1 MNEINHQ
8 YRGVT
13 TGRPNGAVA
22 QPANNTQGG
31 QQQSQVAQSQPLVQQ
46 TKAGPNQGA
55 DQVKLTPAAQTLL
68 HMTQAS
74 KGISDVNQ
82 EKVDSIKQALE
93 IGEFPINP
101 ARIAEKM
108 TSLEKLIQG

>member
-46 TKAGPNQGA
+46 TTT
-55 DQVKLTPAAQTLL
+55 VR
-68 HMTQAS
+68 HM
-74 KGISDVNQ
+74 
-82 EKVDSIKQALE
+82 
-93 IGEFPINP
+93 
-101 ARIAEKM
+101 
-108 TSLEKLIQG
+108 